1 MKQCSFSTRLR
12 QYISL
17 VLPGAHGHQ
26 QKAVSDFVLALVTVQ
41 SCCQATLA
49 RFFDN
54 FEAASK
60 RLSRLLHNARLLPEE
75 LALAH
80 ARALCAQLPLA
91 GCVRLSLDWTTE
103 DAQHLLIASVRVGRR
118 AVPLYWR
125 AYADSQLKER
135 MSLYEREFLGV
146 LFGEVLAEVVRR
158 RFILTADR
166 WFADVDL
173 LDLLDEM
180 GVSYVIRTK
189 SNYKVRIEGQWHRLD
204 SLRWHG
210 NQRRRAWGR
219 VWYAET
225 SPRRIYLAQSRARD
239 QKGRWGV
246 WHLLS
251 NRPWSALGMA
261 AEYARR
267 FTCEEGFRDGKRL
280 LGFVQAR
287 INCIEAWSRMFLLVA
302 IALAVLTQIGCALVR
317 SKDGED
323 LLRRVRSRRRARS
336 ELSLVRSIVELLA
349 QGENLWQLLDHQ
361 CRLNL
366 EAGL

>member
-12 QYISL
+12 EYISRL
-17 VLPGAHGHQ
+17 LPDAHGHQ

-60 RLSRLLHNARLLPEE
+60 RLSRLLHNARLLPDE

-80 ARALCAQLPLA
+80 ARALCQQLPLA
-91 GCVRLSLDWTTE
+91 GRVRLSLDWTTE

-125 AYADSQLKER
+125 AYADSELKER
-135 MSLYEREFLGV
+135 MTGYERGFLRV
-146 LFGEVLAEVVRR
+146 LFGEVLRGVVRR

-173 LDLLDEM
+173 LDLLDGM

-189 SNYKVRIEGQWHRLD
+189 SNYKVRAGDAWRRLD
-204 SLRWHG
+204 SLPWQG

-219 VWYAET
+219 VWYSET
-225 SPRRIYLAQSRARD
+225 DPRRIYLAQSRARD
-239 QKGRWGV
+239 AKGRWGV

-251 NRPWSALGMA
+251 NRPLSAYAMA

-280 LGFVQAR
+280 LGFVEAR
-287 INCIEAWSRMFLLVA
+287 VACIKAWSRMFLLVA
-302 IALAVLTQIGCALVR
+302 IALAVLTQVGCALVQ
-317 SKDGED
+317 SAEGCE
-323 LLRRVRSRRRARS
+323 LLRRVRSRRRGRS
-336 ELSLVRSIVELLA
+336 ELSLVRSVVELLA

>member
-1 MKQCSFSTRLR
+1 MNKDALTTRLGE
-12 QYISL
+12 YISR
-17 VLPGAHGHQ
+17 VLPDAHGHQ
-26 QKAVSDFVLALVTVQ
+26 QKAVCDFVMALVSVQ

-60 RLSRLLHNARLLPEE
+60 RLSRLLHNVRLQPDE
-75 LALAH
+75 LARSH
-80 ARALCAQLPLA
+80 AQALCARLPLV
-91 GCVRLSLDWTTE
+91 GMLRLSLDWTSE
-103 DAQHLLIASVRVGRR
+103 DAQHLLIASLRVGHR

-125 AYADSQLKER
+125 AYHDSELAER
-135 MSLYEREFLGV
+135 MTLYEREFLRL
-146 LFGEVLAEVVRR
+146 LFSEVLSGVVRR
-158 RFILTADR
+158 RFLLTADR
-166 WFADVDL
+166 WFADVDVF
-173 LDLLDEM
+173 DLLDEL
-180 GVSYVIRTK
+180 GVSFVIRTK
-189 SNYKVRIEGQWHRLD
+189 SNYKVRIGEQWRRLD
-204 SLRWHG
+204 SLRWRG

-219 VWYAET
+219 LWYSET
-225 SPRRIYLAQSRARD
+225 DPRRLFLAQARARD

-251 NRPWSALGMA
+251 NRPLSAYAMA

-280 LGFVQAR
+280 LGFIEAR

-302 IALAVLTQIGCALVR
+302 VTLAVLTQIGCALVQ
-317 SKDGED
+317 SNDGEQ

-361 CRLNL
+361 CRFNL

>member
-1 MKQCSFSTRLR
+1 MNKDALATRLGE
-12 QYISL
+12 YISR
-17 VLPGAHGHQ
+17 VLPDTHGHQ
-26 QKAVSDFVLALVTVQ
+26 QKAVSDFVMALVTVQ

-103 DAQHLLIASVRVGRR
+103 DAQHLLVASVRVGHR

-125 AYADSQLKER
+125 AYHDSELKER
-135 MSLYEREFLGV
+135 MTLYEREFLCV
-146 LFGEVLAEVVRR
+146 LFNEALRGVARR
-158 RFILTADR
+158 RFLLTADR

-173 LDLLDEM
+173 LDLLDDL
-180 GVSYVIRTK
+180 GVSYVIRAK
-189 SNYKVRIEGQWHRLD
+189 SNYKVRLGDGWRRLD
-204 SLRWHG
+204 SLPWRG
-210 NQRRRAWGR
+210 NQRRRGWGR
-219 VWYAET
+219 VWYSET
-225 SPRRIYLAQSRARD
+225 DPRRVFLAQSRAREA
-239 QKGRWGV
+239 KGRWGV

-251 NRPWSALGMA
+251 NRPLSAYAMA

-287 INCIEAWSRMFLLVA
+287 INCIKAWSRMFLLVA
-302 IALAVLTQIGCALVR
+302 IALAVLTQLGCALVQ
-317 SKDGED
+317 STAGEE
-323 LLRRVRSRRRARS
+323 LLRRVRSRRRTRS

-349 QGENLWQLLDHQ
+349 QGENLWQWLDHQ
-361 CRLNL
+361 CRLDL
-366 EAGL
+366 EASL

>member
-1 MKQCSFSTRLR
+1 MNKDALATRLGE
-12 QYISL
+12 YISR
-17 VLPGAHGHQ
+17 VLPDAHGHQ
-26 QKAVSDFVLALVTVQ
+26 QKAVSDFVMALVSVQ

-60 RLSRLLHNARLLPEE
+60 RLSRPLHNARLEPDE
-75 LALAH
+75 LARSQAQ
-80 ARALCAQLPLA
+80 ALCARLPLV
-91 GCVRLSLDWTTE
+91 GMVRLSLDWTTE
-103 DAQHLLIASVRVGRR
+103 DARHLLIASLRVGHR

-125 AYADSQLKER
+125 SYHDSELKER
-135 MSLYEREFLGV
+135 MTLYERGFLRL
-146 LFGEVLAEVVRR
+146 LFNEVLRGLVRR
-158 RFILTADR
+158 RFLLTADR
-166 WFADVDL
+166 WFADVDMF
-173 LDLLDEM
+173 DLLDEM

-189 SNYKVRIEGQWHRLD
+189 SNYKVRIGDAWRRLD
-204 SLRWHG
+204 SLPWRG

-219 VWYAET
+219 VWYSET
-225 SPRRIYLAQSRARD
+225 NPRRLYLAQSRVRD
-239 QKGRWGV
+239 AEGRWGV

-251 NRPWSALGMA
+251 NRPLSAVGMA

-280 LGFVQAR
+280 LGFIEAR

-302 IALAVLTQIGCALVR
+302 VALTVLTQIGCALIQ
-317 SKDGED
+317 SHDSEQ
-323 LLRRVRSRRRARS
+323 LMRRVRSRRCARS
-336 ELSLVRSIVELLA
+336 ELSLVRTIVELLA

-361 CRLNL
+361 CRFNL

>member
-1 MKQCSFSTRLR
+1 MNKDALATRLGE
-12 QYISL
+12 YISH
-17 VLPGAHGHQ
+17 VLPDAHGHQ

-60 RLSRLLHNARLLPEE
+60 RLSRLLHNPRLPPDE

-80 ARALCAQLPLA
+80 ARALCQQLPLA
-91 GCVRLSLDWTTE
+91 GCVRLSLNWTTE
-103 DAQHLLIASVRVGRR
+103 DAQHLLVASLRVGRR

-125 AYADSQLKER
+125 AYHDAELKER
-135 MSLYEREFLGV
+135 MTEYERQFLCV
-146 LFGEVLAEVVRR
+146 LFNEVLRGCARR
-158 RFILTADR
+158 RFLLTADR

-180 GVSYVIRTK
+180 GVSFVIRTK
-189 SNYKVRIEGQWHRLD
+189 SNYKVRIGDGWRRLG
-204 SLRWHG
+204 SLPWRG

-219 VWYAET
+219 VWYSET
-225 SPRRIYLAQSRARD
+225 DPRRLYLAQARARAA
-239 QKGRWGV
+239 KGRWGV

-251 NRPWSALGMA
+251 NRPLSAYAMA

-287 INCIEAWSRMFLLVA
+287 VACIKAWSRMFLLVA
-302 IALAVLTQIGCALVR
+302 VALAVVTQIGCALIQ
-317 SKDGED
+317 SKDSEQ
-323 LLRRVRSRRRARS
+323 LLRRVWSRRRARS
-336 ELSLVRSIVELLA
+336 ELSLVRTIVELLA
-349 QGENLWQLLDHQ
+349 QGENLWQLLNHQ
-361 CRLNL
+361 CRLDL
-366 EAGL
+366 EASL

>member
-1 MKQCSFSTRLR
+1 MTRHPLTTRLR
-12 QYISL
+12 EYISL
-17 VLPGAHGHQ
+17 VLPDAHGHQ
-26 QKAVSDFVLALVTVQ
+26 QKAVSDFVLALVSAQ

-60 RLSRLLHNARLLPEE
+60 RLSRLLHNARLLPDE

-80 ARALCAQLPLA
+80 ARALCQQLPLA
-91 GCVRLSLDWTTE
+91 GRVRLSLDWTTE

-125 AYADSQLKER
+125 AYADSELKER
-135 MSLYEREFLGV
+135 MTGYERGFLRV
-146 LFGEVLAEVVRR
+146 LFGEVLRGVVRR

-173 LDLLDEM
+173 LDLLDGM

-189 SNYKVRIEGQWHRLD
+189 SNYKVRVGDAWRRLD
-204 SLRWHG
+204 SLPWQG

-219 VWYAET
+219 VWYSET
-225 SPRRIYLAQSRARD
+225 DPRRIYLAQSRARD
-239 QKGRWGV
+239 AKGRWGV

-251 NRPWSALGMA
+251 NRPLSAYAMA

-280 LGFVQAR
+280 LGFVEAR
-287 INCIEAWSRMFLLVA
+287 VACIKAWSRMFLLVA
-302 IALAVLTQIGCALVR
+302 IALAVLTQVGCALVQ
-317 SKDGED
+317 SAEGCE
-323 LLRRVRSRRRARS
+323 LLRRVRSRRRGRS
-336 ELSLVRSIVELLA
+336 ELSLVRSVVELLA